1 MTLNKQT
8 LLHLRSALIMV
19 LKALDAAL
27 LECYGWTPR
36 SSSAVLTD
44 RIE

>member
-1 MTLNKQT
+1 MKLNKQT

-19 LKALDAAL
+19 LKAIDATL
-27 LECYGWTPR
+27 LEGFGWTPR
-36 SSSAVLTD
+36 GSSSQLTD